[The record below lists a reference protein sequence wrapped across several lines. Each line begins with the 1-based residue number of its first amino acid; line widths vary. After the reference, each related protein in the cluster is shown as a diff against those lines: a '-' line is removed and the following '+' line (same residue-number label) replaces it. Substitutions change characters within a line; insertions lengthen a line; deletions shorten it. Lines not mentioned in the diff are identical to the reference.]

1 MKKNWYTFLLL
12 FVLLLGLAPIQQ
24 ALHQF
29 VSASSVIDT
38 TLLFDVDEDE
48 DDETT
53 SKAEKLPIGISEFI
67 VSGSTEIAIQA
78 LLLNTHTYGTASTS
92 LMASPSVEIHVPPP
106 NMA

>member
-67 VSGSTEIAIQA
+67 VSGSTEIAIQS
-78 LLLNTHTYGTASTS
+78 LLLQS
-92 LMASPSVEIHVPPP
+92 LSYFIANSSLVSSPSVEIHVPPP
-106 NMA
+106 NIA